1 MEIND
6 PKAKKLIKHY
16 KEMSDNSSPML
27 PSKLSE
33 ESFDSKLD
41 NSLRS
46 LQSWT
51 YSSRDAFR
59 LQIEQILGTQLY
71 WGYKYTGEDS

>member
-1 MEIND
+1 MI
-6 PKAKKLIKHY
+6 
-16 KEMSDNSSPML
+16 

-33 ESFDSKLD
+33 ESFDNKLD

-71 WGYKYTGEDS
+71 WGYR